1 MDPRPPAPPEP
12 EPFAPAPAPPAPE
25 FEQPAQPAYVPLS
38 LQYEDVTEEELG
50 VIPSSTNQKKLNT
63 EKTPTIQT
71 AVSKPLRLKKDKEK
85 HLKTEKERLARNK
98 SKVGVRRAAEKT
110 WVDPSLSDWPD
121 NDFRMFVG
129 DLGNEVT
136 DDQLRRAFSKYP
148 SMVKVKVLRDSLTGR
163 TRGFGFVSFLDPM
176 DFAKAMKEMNGKY
189 IGNRPCKLS
198 RSTWKSREISN
209 VLEKEKKRKNN
220 KIKF

>member
-1 MDPRPPAPPEP
+1 M
-12 EPFAPAPAPPAPE
+12 
-25 FEQPAQPAYVPLS
+25 VPLS
-38 LQYEDVTEEELG
+38 LQYEDVTDEELG
-50 VIPSSTNQKKLNT
+50 IIPSATTDKRGT
-63 EKTPTIQT
+63 ELTPVIKS

-85 HLKTEKERLARNK
+85 HLKTEQERLARNK
-98 SKVGVRRAAEKT
+98 SKVGIRRAAEKT
-110 WVDPSLSDWPD
+110 WVDPTMADWPD

-148 SMVKVKVLRDSLTGR
+148 SMVKVKVLRDSTTGR

-198 RSTWKSREISN
+198 RSTWKNREIAA
-209 VLEKEKKRKNN
+209 VLDKEKKKKKN
-220 KIKF
+220 KVKF

>member
-1 MDPRPPAPPEP
+1 
-12 EPFAPAPAPPAPE
+12 
-25 FEQPAQPAYVPLS
+25 
-38 LQYEDVTEEELG
+38 VTDEELG
-50 VIPSSTNQKKLNT
+50 VIPTATHQKKKGT
-63 EKTPTIQT
+63 EKTPIIRSATN
-71 AVSKPLRLKKDKEK
+71 KPNRLKKDKEMNK
-85 HLKTEKERLARNK
+85 QIEQQRLARNK

-110 WVDPSLSDWPD
+110 WVDSSMAEWPD

-136 DDQLRRAFSKYP
+136 DDNLRRAFAKYP
-148 SMVKVKVLRDSLTGR
+148 SMVKVKVLRDSMTGR

-198 RSTWKSREISN
+198 RSNWKNREIGV
-209 VLEKEKKRKNN
+209 VLEKEKKKKN
-220 KIKF
+220 KVKF

>member
-1 MDPRPPAPPEP
+1 MSAPPPPPATLEP
-12 EPFAPAPAPPAPE
+12 EP
-25 FEQPAQPAYVPLS
+25 QPQPTYVPLS

-50 VIPSSTNQKKLNT
+50 VIPSAATEKKVNT
-63 EKTPTIQT
+63 EQTPIIKT
-71 AVSKPLRLKKDKEK
+71 AVNKPLRLKKDKEK
-85 HLKTEKERLARNK
+85 HLKTEKERLARNQ

-110 WVDPSLSDWPD
+110 WVDPTMAEWPE

-148 SMVKVKVLRDSLTGR
+148 SMVKVKVLRDQLTGR

-198 RSTWKSREISN
+198 RSTWKNREISN